1 MKLNGPKQ
9 YLLRVAVLASLA
21 ALAFAVPKFSLRP
34 AAEPLAAPT
43 SVLTAARAAAPQN
56 DKFVVERVTI
66 FPYGFEPEEITR
78 PVGPFLL
85 AIDNRLGNE
94 DLSFE
99 LVSEGNQRVSA
110 DSIRKGRARTQ
121 REISLP
127 PGKYVLREQSHPE
140 WTCTITIIPK

>member
-85 AIDNRLGNE
+85 AIDNRLGTRTFPSNWSPRATNASRLTQSARAE
-94 DLSFE
+94 PEPSGKSRCLRANTSYGSSPTLSGP
-99 LVSEGNQRVSA
+99 V
-110 DSIRKGRARTQ
+110 
-121 REISLP
+121 P
-127 PGKYVLREQSHPE
+127 
-140 WTCTITIIPK
+140 